1 MTIRFASIKPALL
14 AAAIL
19 LGLAVECGKAQ
30 AAPAETAIFAGG
42 CFWCVEADFERVRG
56 VGDAVSGFTGGRTA
70 NPEYPAKG
78 TGHFEAVRIPFDPE
92 VVSYRQLVDM
102 FFRSIDPLDAGGQ
115 FCDRGP
121 SYRSAI
127 FVLDAAQR
135 REAEAA
141 KAAAEQALGQRMSN
155 RSEWACRRPQG
166 SGRQRLRRPFPATAS
181 RISRPSAGQ
190 VRQGCS
196 QARTDAE
203 TDSGIEPGCSAPRPR
218 SSRLRT
224 RNRPLFRQAP
234 RAQDASFRIVR
245 TPDSRRSRS

>member
-102 FFRSIDPLDAGGQ
+102 FFRSIDPLDDGGQ

-141 KAAAEQALGQRMSN
+141 KAAAEQALGQRIVTPILPAQRFWPVDAYHQDYY
-155 RSEWACRRPQG
+155 RSQERIPVSSVG
-166 SGRQRLRRPFPATAS
+166 LNVPKATAYK
-181 RISRPSAGQ
+181 RYRERCGRDRRVRELWGDAAPFAG
-190 VRQGCS
+190 
-196 QARTDAE
+196 
-203 TDSGIEPGCSAPRPR
+203 
-218 SSRLRT
+218 
-224 RNRPLFRQAP
+224 
-234 RAQDASFRIVR
+234 
-245 TPDSRRSRS
+245 